1 MTAEEAERHG
11 IGYLPR
17 SLPEALAALE
27 GDEVV
32 RAAVGETALEHFLIV
47 KRHELAMYETHV
59 HPWEREIYLE
69 II

>member
-1 MTAEEAERHG
+1 MASATC
-11 IGYLPR
+11 L
-17 SLPEALAALE
+17 ALFRRRWLHWK
-27 GDEVV
+27 DEVV